1 MRKNLLANILDAPVS
16 EPSADFAR
24 RGAARSMTRSIEE
37 MAENTRRMAD
47 GEAILSLDPGLID
60 ASFVSDR
67 IAQDD
72 EDYERL
78 RDAIAEHGQSTPIL
92 VRPHPERE
100 GRFMIVYGHRRV
112 RVARELGREVRA
124 VVKTIEDIA
133 HIVAQGQENAARANL
148 SFIEKALFARKL
160 LAMGQ
165 SKATI
170 KAALT
175 VDDTLLSRMLSVAET
190 VPAPVIDALGAARG
204 VGRDRWEELK
214 KLVAVPAKAEIA
226 VEVVKSAGFLDKD
239 EPERFGHLLAAIKAG
254 RKPPSRRP
262 AEPQTSTWTAPD
274 RAVAATCRRSPKS
287 FSLSLTAK
295 DAGEFGA
302 YISSQLEAL
311 YGAFQETK
319 TRNQPGD

>member
-1 MRKNLLANILDAPVS
+1 MRKNLLANILDTPVS
-16 EPSADFAR
+16 EPSTDFAH

-37 MAENTRRMAD
+37 MAENTRRMSD
-47 GEAILSLDPGLID
+47 GEAIVALDPALVD

-67 IAQDD
+67 IDEDD
-72 EDYERL
+72 EDYARL

-92 VRPHPERE
+92 VRPHPERP

-112 RVARELGREVRA
+112 RVARELGRQVRA
-124 VVKTIEDIA
+124 VVKSIEDIA

-160 LAMGQ
+160 SGMGQ

-204 VGRDRWEELK
+204 IGRDRWEELK
-214 KLVAVPAKAEIA
+214 KLVAHPAKAELA
-226 VEVVKSAGFLDKD
+226 REVVQSADFRDKD
-239 EPERFGHLLAAIKAG
+239 GPERFGHLLAAVKAG
-254 RKPPSRRP
+254 RKAPRRP
-262 AEPQTSTWTAPD
+262 AEPHSVTWAAPD
-274 RAVAATCRRSPKS
+274 RAVEATCRRSGKS
-287 FSLSLTAK
+287 FSLSLTAPE
-295 DAGEFGA
+295 AGAFGE
-302 YISSQLEAL
+302 YIAAQLEQL
-311 YGAFQETK
+311 YGAFQEAK
-319 TRNQPGD
+319 ARRPSGE

>member
-16 EPSADFAR
+16 ETSTDFAR

-37 MAENTRRMAD
+37 MAENTRRMSD
-47 GEAILSLDPGLID
+47 GEAIVGLDPGLID

-67 IAQDD
+67 IDEDD
-72 EDYERL
+72 EDYARL

-112 RVARELGREVRA
+112 RVARELGREIRA
-124 VVKTIEDIA
+124 VVRTIEDIA

-160 LAMGQ
+160 SGMGQ

-214 KLVAVPAKAEIA
+214 KLVMVPAKAELA
-226 VEVVKSAGFLDKD
+226 RELVQSADFLAKD
-239 EPERFGHLLAAIKAG
+239 GPERFGHLLAAIKAG
-254 RKPPSRRP
+254 RKPPGRRP
-262 AEPQTSTWTAPD
+262 PEPQTVTWAAPD
-274 RAVAATCRRSPKS
+274 KSVAATCRRSGKS
-287 FSLSLTAK
+287 FSLSLTSK
-295 DAGEFGA
+295 DAGAFGE
-302 YISSQLEAL
+302 YISSRLEEL
-311 YGAFQETK
+311 YGAFREAK
-319 TRNQPGD
+319 TRDRPGE

>member
-16 EPSADFAR
+16 APSPDVAH

-37 MAENTRRMAD
+37 MAENTRRMSD
-47 GEAILSLDPGLID
+47 GEAIVALDPALVD

-67 IAQDD
+67 IDEDD
-72 EDYERL
+72 EDYARL

-92 VRPHPERE
+92 VRPHPERP

-124 VVKTIEDIA
+124 VVKSIEDIA

-148 SFIEKALFARKL
+148 SFIEKALFAKKL
-160 LAMGQ
+160 SGMGQ

-190 VPAPVIDALGAARG
+190 VPGPVIDALGAARG
-204 VGRDRWEELK
+204 IGRDRWEELK
-214 KLVAVPAKAEIA
+214 KLVSHPAKAELA
-226 VEVVKSAGFLDKD
+226 REVVQSAEFLDKD
-239 EPERFGHLLAAIKAG
+239 APERFGHLLAAVKAG
-254 RKPPSRRP
+254 RKAPRRP
-262 AEPQTSTWTAPD
+262 AEPQTVTWAAPD
-274 RAVAATCRRSPKS
+274 RTVEATCRRSGKS
-287 FSLSLTAK
+287 FSLSLTAPE
-295 DAGEFGA
+295 AGPFGE
-302 YISSQLEAL
+302 YIAAQLEQL
-311 YGAFQETK
+311 YGAFREAK
-319 TRNQPGD
+319 ARDRSGE

>member
-16 EPSADFAR
+16 EPSTDVAR

-37 MAENTRRMAD
+37 MAENTRRMSH
-47 GEAILSLDPGLID
+47 GEAIVGLDPGLVD

-67 IAQDD
+67 IDEDD
-72 EDYERL
+72 EDYARL

-92 VRPHPERE
+92 VRPHPERD

-160 LAMGQ
+160 SGMGQ

-190 VPAPVIDALGAARG
+190 VPGPVIDALGAARG

-214 KLVAVPAKAEIA
+214 KLVAFPAKAELA
-226 VEVVKSAGFLDKD
+226 REVVQSADFLAKD
-239 EPERFGHLLAAIKAG
+239 GPERFGHLLAAIKAG
-254 RKPPSRRP
+254 RRPQVRRNL
-262 AEPQTSTWTAPD
+262 EPQAVTWAAPD
-274 RAVAATCRRSPKS
+274 RSVEATCRRSGKS

-295 DAGEFGA
+295 DAGAFGE
-302 YISSQLEAL
+302 YIASHLEEL
-311 YGAFQETK
+311 YGAFQEA
-319 TRNQPGD
+319 RIRDRPGE

>member
-16 EPSADFAR
+16 EPGTDFTH

-37 MAENTRRMAD
+37 MAENTRRMSD
-47 GEAILSLDPGLID
+47 GEVIVALDPALVD

-67 IAQDD
+67 IEEDD
-72 EDYERL
+72 EDYARL
-78 RDAIAEHGQSTPIL
+78 RDAVAEHGQSTPIL
-92 VRPHPERE
+92 VRPHPERP

-124 VVKTIEDIA
+124 VVKSIEDIA

-160 LAMGQ
+160 SGMGQ

-190 VPAPVIDALGAARG
+190 VPGPVIDALGAARG

-214 KLVAVPAKAEIA
+214 KLVAHPAKAELA
-226 VEVVKSAGFLDKD
+226 REVVQSSEFLDR
-239 EPERFGHLLAAIKAG
+239 EPPERFGHLLALVKAG
-254 RKPPSRRP
+254 RKAPRRP
-262 AEPQTSTWTAPD
+262 AEPQAVTWAAPD
-274 RAVAATCRRSPKS
+274 KAVEATCRRSGKG
-287 FSLSLTAK
+287 FSLSLSAK
-295 DAGEFGA
+295 EAGAFGE
-302 YISSQLEAL
+302 YIAAHLEEL
-311 YGAFQETK
+311 YGAFREEK
-319 TRNQPGD
+319 ARGRPGT

>member
-16 EPSADFAR
+16 TPSTDFAH

-37 MAENTRRMAD
+37 MAENTRRMSD
-47 GEAILSLDPGLID
+47 GEAIVALDPALVD

-67 IAQDD
+67 IDADD
-72 EDYERL
+72 EDYARL

-92 VRPHPERE
+92 VRPHPERP
-100 GRFMIVYGHRRV
+100 GRFMIVYGHRRA

-124 VVKTIEDIA
+124 VVKSIEDIA

-160 LAMGQ
+160 SGMGQ

-204 VGRDRWEELK
+204 IGRDRWEELK
-214 KLVAVPAKAEIA
+214 KLMAFPAKAELA
-226 VEVVKSAGFLDKD
+226 REVVQTTDFLAKD
-239 EPERFGHLLAAIKAG
+239 GPERFGHLLAAVKAG
-254 RKPPSRRP
+254 RKAPRRP
-262 AEPQTSTWTAPD
+262 AELPAVTWAAPD
-274 RAVAATCRRSPKS
+274 KAVEATCRRSGKS

-295 DAGEFGA
+295 EAGAFGE
-302 YISSQLEAL
+302 YIAAHLEEL
-311 YGAFQETK
+311 YGAFQEAK
-319 TRNQPGD
+319 ARDRPGE